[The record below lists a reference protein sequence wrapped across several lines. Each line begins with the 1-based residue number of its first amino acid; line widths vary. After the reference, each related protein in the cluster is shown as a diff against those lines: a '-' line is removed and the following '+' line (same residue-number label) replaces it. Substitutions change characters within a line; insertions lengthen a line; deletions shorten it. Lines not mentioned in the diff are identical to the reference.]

1 MEWSAADRKVGQS
14 RYHLEFQCV
23 FRGVFGV
30 CVCVV
35 SKFTVMQL
43 LVIYVLAQQY
53 TSLLLC

>member
-1 MEWSAADRKVGQS
+1 M
-14 RYHLEFQCV
+14 

-53 TSLLLC
+53 TSLSLCGLIAVSAC